1 MAVEIVPA
9 TIEHARAIVLR
20 PGDARE
26 LAALGQT
33 TAEAF
38 AFSTARPIWAE
49 TYLIDGEVAAMVGLS
64 VHLSLLGDRGEPWL
78 LTGLPVD
85 RHPKL
90 FLRETRAGV
99 ARMREQFPVLANWV
113 HAEYHQAIRWLR
125 WLGFDI
131 GPPRPLPPHGELF
144 SRFAIGE
151 PA

>member
-1 MAVEIVPA
+1 MVVEIVPA
-9 TIEHARAIVLR
+9 TIEHAERIVLR

-26 LAALGQT
+26 LKALGIT
-33 TAEAF
+33 MPEAF
-38 AFSTARPIWAE
+38 MFSTARPIWAE

-64 VHLSLLGDRGEPWL
+64 ARLSLLGDRGEPWL

-85 RHPKL
+85 RHPKT

-99 ARMREQFPVLANWV
+99 ARMRAQFPVLANWV
-113 HAEYHQAIRWLR
+113 HAEYRQAIRWLR

-131 GPPRPLPPHGELF
+131 GPPQPLPPYGALF
-144 SRFAIGE
+144 RRFAIGE